1 MYVSLYEYGL
11 LSKSV
16 SIPDSDIEKM
26 LKRAENDINSLTFNR
41 IRKIGFDNLT
51 DFQKEMVRQAVVDHA
66 DFIFEYGD
74 MLTNPLSSFGINCVS
89 MAWDNSKVQFKE
101 NIYTS
106 NGVLSLLDQ
115 TGLTYLGVR

>member
-1 MYVSLYEYGL
+1 MYVSMSDYTL

-16 SIPDSDIEKM
+16 SIPDADIEKM

-74 MLTNPLSSFGINCVS
+74 MLTNPLSSYGINGVS
-89 MAWDNSKVQFKE
+89 MAWDNSKVQFKD

>member
-41 IRKIGFDNLT
+41 IRKIGFDKAMAKYLYISDT
-51 DFQKEMVRQAVVDHA
+51 TIKGHA
-66 DFIFEYGD
+66 
-74 MLTNPLSSFGINCVS
+74 TNDDTGTNSAMNINYQ
-89 MAWDNSKVQFKE
+89 NSL
-101 NIYTS
+101 Y
-106 NGVLSLLDQ
+106 VLR
-115 TGLTYLGVR
+115 YVLGV

>member
-66 DFIFEYGD
+66 DLFLNTAI
-74 MLTNPLSSFGINCVS
+74 C
-89 MAWDNSKVQFKE
+89 
-101 NIYTS
+101 
-106 NGVLSLLDQ
+106 
-115 TGLTYLGVR
+115 

>member
-74 MLTNPLSSFGINCVS
+74 MLTNPLSSYGFNGVS
-89 MAWDNSKVQFKE
+89 MAWDNSKVQFKD